1 MQSRRFLVGISLLLL
16 SGCATS
22 GRDWVLENPEMASN
36 DVAPA
41 TNARE
46 AFENEPTP
54 ANAEEVR
61 SLDSEN
67 GVPAPTENTNQVITL
82 GETTSTSLPESG
94 PPAGDEGA
102 SEGAGAPSV
111 QVNNNYYGGYGY
123 GYGTFYGGYGY
134 GWGGGGRG
142 DRSGRDS
149 GDRGRRTN
157 SSVQPGQ
164 SWPAVPDYGPAFP
177 FRTAPANPWAP
188 AR

>member
-1 MQSRRFLVGISLLLL
+1 MQSRRYLVGISLMLL

-36 DVAPA
+36 DIAPS

-46 AFENEPTP
+46 AFENAPTP
-54 ANAEEVR
+54 ENAEEVR

-67 GVPAPTENTNQVITL
+67 GVPAPTENTSQVITL

-94 PPAGDEGA
+94 PTAGYEGT
-102 SEGAGAPSV
+102 SEGTSAPSV

-123 GYGTFYGGYGY
+123 GYYGTYYGGYGY
-134 GWGGGGRG
+134 GGGRV
-142 DRSGRDS
+142 DRSGQDG

-157 SSVQPGQ
+157 SGVQPGQ